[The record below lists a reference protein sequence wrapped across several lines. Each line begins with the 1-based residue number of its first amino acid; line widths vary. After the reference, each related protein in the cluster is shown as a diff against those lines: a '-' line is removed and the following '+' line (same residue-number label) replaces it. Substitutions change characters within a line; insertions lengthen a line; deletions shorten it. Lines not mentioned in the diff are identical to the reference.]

1 MNSNSINGYSDI
13 INQII
18 FLTKDK
24 KINDSLSEVYKK
36 YSEIEHKNKLRLVK
50 DMLESLKWIAEKTKS
65 SDKVKEAVRL
75 FLLDSVINTTTKYSG
90 DIADQIFTSLQYCI
104 EESLDKNT
112 VEKYSRWMNN
122 GHIGKL
128 LDFAADLNGNGN
140 IKLKRDIL
148 SILFLNWNKI
158 DDFDEYATKI
168 SNKKLFLE
176 QKIELFSILR
186 DIVNTGKEQ
195 YAEILVRQGVEA
207 VGKNLQNDLNR
218 IKNFKDVSSIR
229 VGIKFLNDMKNFN
242 DADFLFLKSKEFGNV
257 KNWLFNDSSTKSV
270 IEQMKKVGFDTDFFV
285 ASGHMIAQKT
295 GEGHYSDNWSD
306 VVRSIVIRI
315 VGSRKDKTLPKISIP
330 NVAPGS
336 FYKKLKDNYQK
347 SLAGNKESAK
357 KVLKEIKLSIIKN
370 FARRRMPLAAVEIL
384 NDIEMLE
391 KVLDY
396 GGTVTFRGAKV
407 VAKVWK
413 RRIPDDL
420 YDSEN
425 LWCCIFFPDNEYG
438 EIPLLLMDPKT
449 TLIQFFT
456 EGLNDPVSCAFTYAG
471 LSEGKT
477 TIFVD
482 TVELGALAYAA
493 LGQDKTKE
501 FCYESILK
509 FGKKA
514 GADRLIFFAKPGYG
528 RSVEFCSYLRDIG
541 LEEKKVS
548 FEAIDSDDSVLKKFS
563 SSKKHHYTD
572 AFGSKSLKGK
582 IKGFVVEI

>member
-1 MNSNSINGYSDI
+1 
-13 INQII
+13 
-18 FLTKDK
+18 
-24 KINDSLSEVYKK
+24 
-36 YSEIEHKNKLRLVK
+36 
-50 DMLESLKWIAEKTKS
+50 
-65 SDKVKEAVRL
+65 
-75 FLLDSVINTTTKYSG
+75 
-90 DIADQIFTSLQYCI
+90 
-104 EESLDKNT
+104 
-112 VEKYSRWMNN
+112 
-122 GHIGKL
+122 
-128 LDFAADLNGNGN
+128 
-140 IKLKRDIL
+140 
-148 SILFLNWNKI
+148 
-158 DDFDEYATKI
+158 
-168 SNKKLFLE
+168 
-176 QKIELFSILR
+176 
-186 DIVNTGKEQ
+186 
-195 YAEILVRQGVEA
+195 
-207 VGKNLQNDLNR
+207 
-218 IKNFKDVSSIR
+218 
-229 VGIKFLNDMKNFN
+229 
-242 DADFLFLKSKEFGNV
+242 
-257 KNWLFNDSSTKSV
+257 
-270 IEQMKKVGFDTDFFV
+270 MKKVGFDTDFFV

-315 VGSRKDKTLPKISIP
+315 VGSRKNKTLPKISIP

-357 KVLKEIKLSIIKN
+357 KVLKEIKLTIIKN

-471 LSEGKT
+471 LSEDKT

-563 SSKKHHYTD
+563 SSRKHHYTD
-572 AFGSKSLKGK
+572 AFGSKTLKGK
-582 IKGFVVEI
+582 IKGFVVDI